1 MTMTMPGPIAKYFAA
16 DRTGGEAFADCFA
29 ETAIVRDEGQVHEGR
44 AAILRWKSGAS
55 AKYSYTSE
63 PFAIEQ
69 DGEKTIVLSHLTGNF
84 PGSPID
90 LRYAFTLEGD
100 RIARLEIGS

>member
-1 MTMTMPGPIAKYFAA
+1 MTMTMPSPIAKYFAT
-16 DRTGGEAFADCFA
+16 DRTGGEAFAGCFT

-44 AAILRWKSGAS
+44 AAILGWKSGTS

-63 PFAIEQ
+63 PFALHEE
-69 DGEKTIVLSHLTGNF
+69 GERTIVVSRLTGNF

-90 LRYAFTLEGD
+90 LRFAFTLDGD